1 MAMVTVSSCPSLQ
14 KPGTENTAQDSGTS
28 ASSLPGRLQLT
39 APQTQTAKADF
50 FFFLLKNPFPAFLS
64 ILNGHKQLR
73 YDLCCL
79 LACHLFPLL
88 C

>member
-39 APQTQTAKADF
+39 APQTQTAKADLF
-50 FFFLLKNPFPAFLS
+50 FFFYSKTHFLHS
-64 ILNGHKQLR
+64 
-73 YDLCCL
+73 
-79 LACHLFPLL
+79 
-88 C
+88 